1 MARTLSTMLELG
13 TQAPDF
19 KLENYD
25 NNMLGR
31 DDCMGSEGLLV
42 AFICNHCPYVIHIIE
57 PFVEMIKTYQQQG
70 IGVAIISSN
79 DVENYPDDSPE
90 KMREFVDKYGFSF
103 PYLYDESQSVAKS
116 YMAACTPDLYLFD
129 RDARLVYR
137 GQFDASRP
145 KSDEPVTGVDLKNA
159 LDALLSGNSPVA
171 EQVASMG
178 CNIKWKA
185 GSEPDYF
192 S

>member
-25 NNMLGR
+25 NKMLGR

-42 AFICNHCPYVIHIIE
+42 AFICNHCPYVIHLIE
-57 PFVEMIKTYQQQG
+57 PFVEMIKAYQQQG
-70 IGVAIISSN
+70 VGIAIISSN
-79 DVENYPDDSPE
+79 DVDNYPDDSPE
-90 KMREFVDKYGFSF
+90 KMCEFVDKYDFSF

-129 RDARLVYR
+129 RDSRLVYR

-145 KSDEPVTGVDLKNA
+145 KSEEPVTGVDLKNA

-171 EQVASMG
+171 EQTASMG

-185 GSEPDYF
+185 GNAPDYF